1 MTRKNVI
8 VCDGCNKIIN
18 PDEEDWVNIIYA
30 FKPAIK
36 YEHASI
42 TVDFCE
48 KCATT
53 HRINLKGV
61 EQK

>member
-8 VCDGCNKIIN
+8 VCDGCTKIIN
-18 PDEEDWVNIIYA
+18 PDKEDWVNIIYS
-30 FKPAIK
+30 FKPATK
-36 YEHASI
+36 YENAQI

-48 KCATT
+48 HCALN

-61 EQK
+61 ELK